1 MAAYGVYG
9 IQSAVE
15 FEVLALETFVNQ
27 YRNVAIY
34 REFCDHLGKQPAK
47 IQTLSEIPFLPI
59 EFFKSHKVLSTGLL
73 PEIVF
78 RSSGTTGSVR
88 SQHFVADLDLYRE
101 SFTRGFEHFY
111 GKPSEYCILAVLP
124 SYQERSDASLSYMVE
139 ALIGQSA
146 HPKSGFYN
154 VHEAGQVL
162 ELLSGSRTPVL
173 LIGVTFALLDLVK
186 KTIRL
191 APNTIV
197 METGGMKGRRKELV
211 RAEVHKI
218 LSEGFG
224 LESIHSEYGM
234 TELLSQAYSSGQGL
248 FHCPP
253 WMQIRIRDTEDPLSI
268 MESGLTGGVDIIDL
282 ANQHSCAFIAT
293 QDLGKLHENGAFE
306 ILGRFDHSDIRGCN
320 LMAL

>member
-1 MAAYGVYG
+1 
-9 IQSAVE
+9 
-15 FEVLALETFVNQ
+15 
-27 YRNVAIY
+27 
-34 REFCDHLGKQPAK
+34 
-47 IQTLSEIPFLPI
+47 
-59 EFFKSHKVLSTGLL
+59 
-73 PEIVF
+73 
-78 RSSGTTGSVR
+78 
-88 SQHFVADLDLYRE
+88 
-101 SFTRGFEHFY
+101 
-111 GKPSEYCILAVLP
+111 
-124 SYQERSDASLSYMVE
+124 MVG

-154 VHEAGQVL
+154 VPEAGQVL
-162 ELLSGSRTPVL
+162 RLLSGSRTPVL
-173 LIGVTFALLDLVK
+173 LLGVTFALLDLVK
-186 KTIRL
+186 KDIKI

-197 METGGMKGRRKELV
+197 METGGMKGRRKEMV

-248 FHCPP
+248 FQCPP

-268 MESGLTGGVDIIDL
+268 MESGLTGGVDIIVL

>member
-1 MAAYGVYG
+1 MSADGVFG
-9 IQSAVE
+9 IQSAGE
-15 FEVLALETFVNQ
+15 FEVLALETFAHQ
-27 YRNVAIY
+27 YHNVAIY
-34 REFCDHLGKQPAK
+34 KEFCDHLGQHPSK
-47 IQTLSEIPFLPI
+47 ISTLREIPFLPI
-59 EFFKSHKVLSTGLL
+59 EFFKSHKVLSAEHP

-88 SQHFVADLDLYRE
+88 SQHFVADLGLYRE

-111 GKPSEYCILAVLP
+111 GKPSEYCIVAVLP
-124 SYQERSDASLSYMVE
+124 SYQERSDASLSYMVG

-146 HPKSGFYN
+146 HPKSGFYT

-162 ELLSGSRTPVL
+162 ELLSASRTQVL
-173 LIGVTFALLDLVK
+173 LIGVTFALLDLVE
-186 KTIRL
+186 KTIQI

-197 METGGMKGRRKELV
+197 METGGMKGRRKEMV
-211 RAEVHKI
+211 RAELHKI

-248 FHCPP
+248 FQCPP
-253 WMQIRIRDTEDPLSI
+253 WMQVRIRDTEDPLSI
-268 MESGLTGGVDIIDL
+268 MESGRTGGVDIIDL

-293 QDLGKLHENGAFE
+293 QDLGKSHDNGTFE